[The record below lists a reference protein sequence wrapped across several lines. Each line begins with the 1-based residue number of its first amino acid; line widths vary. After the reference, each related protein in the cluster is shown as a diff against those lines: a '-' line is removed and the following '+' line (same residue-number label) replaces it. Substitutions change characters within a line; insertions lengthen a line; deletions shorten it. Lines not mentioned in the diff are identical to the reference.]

1 MASVSNDIKEMFT
14 EVAEKAVKEN
24 EEVGENSL
32 LSRVLATNLDHYK
45 LCPFRSL
52 NVDDCPL
59 CKIGK

>member
-1 MASVSNDIKEMFT
+1 MSKDIKEMFV
-14 EVAEKAVKEN
+14 EVAEKAVKEDKV
-24 EEVGENSL
+24 VGENSL
-32 LSRVLATNLDHYK
+32 LSRVLTANIDHYK

>member
-1 MASVSNDIKEMFT
+1 MSKDIKEMFV
-14 EVAEKAVKEN
+14 EVAEKAVKEDKV
-24 EEVGENSL
+24 VGENSL
-32 LSRVLATNLDHYK
+32 LSRALTANIDHYT

>member
-1 MASVSNDIKEMFT
+1 MSKDIKEMFV
-14 EVAEKAVKEN
+14 EVAEKAVKEDKV
-24 EEVGENSL
+24 VGENSL
-32 LSRVLATNLDHYK
+32 LSRVLATNIDNYK

>member
-1 MASVSNDIKEMFT
+1 MSKDIKEMFV
-14 EVAEKAVKEN
+14 EVAEKAVKEDKV
-24 EEVGENSL
+24 VGENSI
-32 LSRVLATNLDHYK
+32 LSRVLATNIDHYK

>member
-1 MASVSNDIKEMFT
+1 MSKDIKEMFV
-14 EVAEKAVKEN
+14 EVAEKAVKEDK
-24 EEVGENSL
+24 EVGENSL
-32 LSRVLATNLDHYK
+32 LSRAVATNIDHYK

>member
-1 MASVSNDIKEMFT
+1 MSNDIKEMFV
-14 EVAEKAVKEN
+14 EVAEKAVKEDKV
-24 EEVGENSL
+24 VGENSL
-32 LSRVLATNLDHYK
+32 LSRVLATNIDHYK

>member
-1 MASVSNDIKEMFT
+1 MSKDIKEMFV
-14 EVAEKAVKEN
+14 EVAEKAVKEDK
-24 EEVGENSL
+24 VIGENSL
-32 LSRVLATNLDHYK
+32 LSRVLATNIDHYK

>member
-1 MASVSNDIKEMFT
+1 MSKDIKEMFA
-14 EVAEKAVKEN
+14 EVAEKAVKEDK
-24 EEVGENSL
+24 EVGEYSL
-32 LSRVLATNLDHYK
+32 LSRVLATNIDHYK

>member
-1 MASVSNDIKEMFT
+1 MFV
-14 EVAEKAVKEN
+14 EVAEKAVKEDK
-24 EEVGENSL
+24 EVGENSL
-32 LSRVLATNLDHYK
+32 LSRVLATNIDHYK

>member
-1 MASVSNDIKEMFT
+1 MSKDIKEMFS
-14 EVAEKAVKEN
+14 EVAEKAVKEDKDI
-24 EEVGENSL
+24 GDNSL
-32 LSRVLATNLDHYK
+32 LSRVLVTNIDHYK

>member
-1 MASVSNDIKEMFT
+1 MSKDIKEMFV
-14 EVAEKAVKEN
+14 EVAEKAVKEDK
-24 EEVGENSL
+24 EVGENSL
-32 LSRVLATNLDHYK
+32 LSRVLATNIDHYK

>member
-1 MASVSNDIKEMFT
+1 MSKDIKEMFV
-14 EVAEKAVKEN
+14 EVAEKAVKEDKV
-24 EEVGENSL
+24 VGENSL
-32 LSRVLATNLDHYK
+32 LSRVLATNIDHYK

>member
-1 MASVSNDIKEMFT
+1 MSKDIKEMFA
-14 EVAEKAVKEN
+14 EVAEKAVKEDKV
-24 EEVGENSL
+24 VGENSL
-32 LSRVLATNLDHYK
+32 LSRVLATNIDHYK